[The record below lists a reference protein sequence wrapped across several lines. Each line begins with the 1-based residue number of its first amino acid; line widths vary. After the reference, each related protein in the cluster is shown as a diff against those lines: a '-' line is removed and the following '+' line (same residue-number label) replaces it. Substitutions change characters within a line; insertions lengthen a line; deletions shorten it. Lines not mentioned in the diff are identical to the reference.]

1 MTDINN
7 VVLVGRLTKDG
18 TENHFQYVGN
28 NTAVM
33 NFSIAVN
40 KSRKQADGSY
50 ANSASFIDCTIFGK
64 TAENMKQYF
73 RKGGKVAVAGSLEQQ
88 TWINKYGLKDSK
100 IVVIVSDVQLLTWGE
115 QNPQQSPQNVQ
126 TNAPNVGYTPNIP
139 NTPNT
144 SDFDS
149 FVEDI
154 PF

>member
-7 VVLVGRLTKDG
+7 VVLVGRLVKDG
-18 TENHFQYVGN
+18 TENQFRYVGN

-50 ANSASFIDCTIFGK
+50 ASSASFIDCTIFGK

-73 RKGGKVAVAGSLEQQ
+73 RKGGKVAVVGSLEQQ
-88 TWINKYGLKDSK
+88 TWTNKDGSKGSK
-100 IVVIVSDVQLLTWGE
+100 IVVIVSDVQLLAWGG
-115 QNPQQSPQNVQ
+115 QNPQQSPRNVQ
-126 TNAPNVGYTPNIP
+126 TDAPNVGYTPN
-139 NTPNT
+139 TPYT

>member
-7 VVLVGRLTKDG
+7 VVLIGRLVKDG
-18 TENHFQYVGN
+18 TENQFRYVGN

-40 KSRKQADGSY
+40 KSKKQADGSY

-73 RKGGKVAVAGSLEQQ
+73 RKGGKVAIVGSLEQQ
-88 TWINKYGLKDSK
+88 TWTNKDGSKGSK
-100 IVVIVSDVQLLTWGE
+100 IVVIVSDVQLLTREG

-126 TNAPNVGYTPNIP
+126 TNAPNVGYTQNPQY
-139 NTPNT
+139 T
-144 SDFDS
+144 SDMDGFDNNI
-149 FVEDI
+149 I

>member
-7 VVLVGRLTKDG
+7 VVLVGRLVKDG
-18 TENHFQYVGN
+18 TENQFRYVGN

-40 KSRKQADGSY
+40 KSKKQADGSY
-50 ANSASFIDCTIFGK
+50 ASSVSFIDCTIFGK

-73 RKGGKVAVAGSLEQQ
+73 RKGGKVAIAGSLEQQ
-88 TWINKYGLKDSK
+88 TWTNKDGSK
-100 IVVIVSDVQLLTWGE
+100 GSKLVVIVSDVQLLTWEG

-126 TNAPNVGYTPNIP
+126 TNAPNAGYTQNPQY
-139 NTPNT
+139 T
-144 SDFDS
+144 SDMDGFDNNT
-149 FVEDI
+149 I

>member
-18 TENHFQYVGN
+18 TENQFRYVGN

-40 KSRKQADGSY
+40 KSRKQTDGSY

-73 RKGGKVAVAGSLEQQ
+73 RKGGKVAVVGSLEQQ
-88 TWINKYGLKDSK
+88 TWTNKDGLKDSK

-115 QNPQQSPQNVQ
+115 QNPQQNPQNTQ
-126 TNAPNVGYTPNIP
+126 TNAPNVGYTQIQNPQNM
-139 NTPNT
+139 
-144 SDFDS
+144 DAF
-149 FVEDI
+149 FEDI
-154 PF
+154 PW

>member
-7 VVLVGRLTKDG
+7 IVLTGRLTKDG
-18 TENHFQYVGN
+18 TENQFRYVRT

-50 ANSASFIDCTIFGK
+50 ASSASFIDCTIFGK

-73 RKGGKVAVAGSLEQQ
+73 RKGGKVAVVGSLEQQ
-88 TWINKYGLKDSK
+88 TWTNKDGSKGSK
-100 IVVIVSDVQLLTWGE
+100 IVVIVSNVQLLSWE
-115 QNPQQSPQNVQ
+115 KQNPQDVQ
-126 TNAPNVGYTPNIP
+126 TNAPNVGYTQNPQY
-139 NTPNT
+139 T
-144 SDFDS
+144 SDMADFDNDS
-149 FVEDI
+149 V